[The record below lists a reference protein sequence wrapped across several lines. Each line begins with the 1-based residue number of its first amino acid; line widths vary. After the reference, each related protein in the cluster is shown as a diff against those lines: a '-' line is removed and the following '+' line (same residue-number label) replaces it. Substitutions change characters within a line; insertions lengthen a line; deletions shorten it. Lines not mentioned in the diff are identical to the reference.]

1 MILLIAWA
9 LAVATVVVAY
19 IIAGP
24 VWVKRHS
31 LRFRVG
37 RTVRRTSGAYGEIAI
52 VTFAAAMVWMIDSA
66 GRDVTLGGI
75 VARWPLGTLAAAAAV
90 GLVVY
95 IHGIRTAF
103 AAEPDERWRLFFTYL
118 VYGIYSLILFAG
130 GAAVVALLLMQAI
143 ADTHHLSALA
153 DRAIANLPAPSAAVD
168 QADLMRGIELSY
180 LDMQDLLSQA
190 EDSMTPVFMFMAGI
204 FAINLAVRLTPL
216 RSLFINNAVLLTL
229 VSTLIGLM
237 AVLVVGAWTYI
248 GNYSGVISEYV
259 DALTRLREPAS
270 HMQPSYI
277 TRYVTV
283 TIEMMDRK
291 SLLSFVTSVSSQW
304 GGVAAA
310 LGLAQWIAQQFNRP
324 EAEGSPAG
332 DGHVPEA

>member
-1 MILLIAWA
+1 MILLIAWLVA
-9 LAVATVVVAY
+9 IATVVLAY

-24 VWVKRHS
+24 IWVKRHS
-31 LRFRVG
+31 LHFKVGTRERRV
-37 RTVRRTSGAYGEIAI
+37 SGAYGEIAV
-52 VTFAAAMVWMIDSA
+52 VTFAAAMVWLIDSA
-66 GRDVTLGGI
+66 GKDVSVGGLL
-75 VARWPLGTLAAAAAV
+75 ARHPMAALAAAV
-90 GLVVY
+90 GVGLIVY
-95 IHGIRTAF
+95 VHGIRTAF
-103 AAEPDERWRLFFTYL
+103 AAEPGERLPLFFTYL
-118 VYGIYSLILFAG
+118 VYGIYSLTIFSG
-130 GAAVVALLLMQAI
+130 GAAVVALLVAQAT
-143 ADTHHLSALA
+143 ADTAHLSSLA
-153 DRAIANLPAPSAAVD
+153 QAAIGNLPTGAEIHQDV
-168 QADLMRGIELSY
+168 LMRGIELSY

-216 RSLFINNAVLLTL
+216 RSLFIDNAVLLTV
-229 VSTLIGLM
+229 VSTLIGLA

-248 GNYSGVISEYV
+248 GNYSGVITEYV

-270 HMQPSYI
+270 HMQPTYI

-283 TIEMMDRK
+283 MIEMMDRK